1 MQDFKEYQ
9 IWNGVTP
16 KAITSSTNATPSV
29 LTVASHGFN
38 TGDLVQVFGHAT
50 NTAVNGI
57 YQVVKLSA
65 NTFSLQNYNTG
76 ADIAGN
82 GVGGATG
89 NVIAAPKIAVSQ
101 SYDTA
106 VLEVGTTGTATMTV
120 KAVGAQGKA
129 MGSGNDQHGDTPN
142 FGAVQSATNNWTY
155 LQLIQLSDNDSVDGS
170 TGIVTSATDINNV
183 YQVNIDKM
191 KYITMVLSSWTQG
204 AIYAKLTLYKMG

>member
-16 KAITSSTNATPSV
+16 KAITSSTNASPAV
-29 LTVASHGFN
+29 LTVTSHGFS
-38 TGDLVQVFGHAT
+38 TGDLVQVFGHTT
-50 NTAVNGI
+50 NTAANGI
-57 YQVVKLSA
+57 YSITKLSA

-82 GVGGATG
+82 GIGGATG

-101 SYDTA
+101 SYDIA
-106 VLEVGTTGTATMTV
+106 VLEVGTTGTSTMTV
-120 KAVGAQGKA
+120 KVVGAQGKPLSTA
-129 MGSGNDQHGDTPN
+129 NDQHSDTPN
-142 FGAVQSATNNWTY
+142 FGATASATNNWTY

-170 TGIVTSATDINNV
+170 TGIVTSATDINNA
-183 YQVNIDKM
+183 YQVNIDNM
-191 KYITMVLSSWTQG
+191 KYITMVLASWTQG